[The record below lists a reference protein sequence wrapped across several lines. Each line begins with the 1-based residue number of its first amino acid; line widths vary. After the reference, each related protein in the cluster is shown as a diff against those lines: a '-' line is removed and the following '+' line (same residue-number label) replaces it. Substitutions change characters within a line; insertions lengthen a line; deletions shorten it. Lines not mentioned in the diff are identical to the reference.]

1 MKVKFLLFLL
11 FSIACFSQQKG
22 DVKLDWIEKTEI
34 SFNTYALV
42 FPKFKSENFTFN
54 SANKAIFYTINL
66 PQSTQVD
73 ENSLQITNI
82 IFEPISLSQL
92 GDLNIKAIPNSI
104 NATIKPKEITP
115 PWAALRPP
123 YQTNNPIATEDAIS
137 AIGKNMELRNI

>member
-54 SANKAIFYTINL
+54 GANKAIFYTINL

-82 IFEPISLSQL
+82 IFEPISQSQL

-104 NATIKPKEITP
+104 NATIKQTIARDKIFAYLSLSPIIKEGDEFKKI
-115 PWAALRPP
+115 RSFS
-123 YQTNNPIATEDAIS
+123 Y
-137 AIGKNMELRNI
+137 